1 MNLALRNYPVKLESK
16 FQDGSIH
23 CICFNQQ
30 GTMLASGCSD
40 GYCKVWDAQSMS
52 IVHKMK
58 CHISTV
64 TSVSWSHN
72 GRYLLSSGED
82 NKCVYWDLKENTQK
96 WIKFSGTV
104 LMAQMHPRNNRVF
117 VATVSQE
124 PALIVEITNEKI
136 KRFYLPNY
144 MKEKPNITPDTNN
157 NSGGEESTSNNDSKG
172 KRIIA
177 GTNKGHLYLIDA
189 EIRKSFGNTDVVV
202 NVSDK
207 TIRLYCLDENGIH
220 NSELQFSETVNKDNW
235 NQCCFNQGG
244 DYVIGGSGKLAA
256 HQIFIWD
263 RRTTRLVQVLEGP
276 NEQLIDLAQHPIQP
290 TIVSADA
297 DGTIYT
303 WATSHKENWGCVD
316 PKFIEVDDNI
326 EYEEGEDEFDLI
338 FDDNSDGGD
347 DDDDDGEMMVMMS
360 EKIKKKKERE
370 SIEQGDDNNDNDE
383 SEELIDVLSIDKPT
397 RSDSSD
403 CDDDDD
409 DDGDVD
415 VDNVDNVDN
424 EIMNN

>member
-157 NSGGEESTSNNDSKG
+157 NSGGEESTSNNDSKKG

-177 GTNKGHLYLIDA
+177 GTNKGHFHLA
-189 EIRKSFGNTDVVV
+189 IRNISISRNGKDVVV

-244 DYVIGGSGKLAA
+244 DYVIGGKFVNFGSDEMSSGKLAA

-303 WATSHKENWGCVD
+303 WATSHKENWGC
-316 PKFIEVDDNI
+316 
-326 EYEEGEDEFDLI
+326 
-338 FDDNSDGGD
+338 
-347 DDDDDGEMMVMMS
+347 
-360 EKIKKKKERE
+360 ERE

-397 RSDSSD
+397 QAGENNGVECADFRNLYTLGVHQGSFDLSY
-403 CDDDDD
+403 
-409 DDGDVD
+409 GIGVD
-415 VDNVDNVDN
+415 LSVAAAYLWPPLYGSYVNTRPYCEYLEWVGS
-424 EIMNN
+424 

>member
-1 MNLALRNYPVKLESK
+1 MNLALRSPFELDYPVKLESK

-157 NSGGEESTSNNDSKG
+157 NSGGEESTSNNDSKKG

-177 GTNKGHLYLIDA
+177 GTNKGHFHLA
-189 EIRKSFGNTDVVV
+189 IRNISISRNGKDVVV

-244 DYVIGGSGKLAA
+244 DYVIGGKFVNFGSDEMSSGKLAA

-316 PKFIEVDDNI
+316 PKFIE
-326 EYEEGEDEFDLI
+326 
-338 FDDNSDGGD
+338 
-347 DDDDDGEMMVMMS
+347 
-360 EKIKKKKERE
+360 IKKKKERE

-397 RSDSSD
+397 QFFVEFVAELNPQYELPLSLATDTWASTTT
-403 CDDDDD
+403 
-409 DDGDVD
+409 
-415 VDNVDNVDN
+415 NQ
-424 EIMNN
+424 E